1 MFTSIYAL
9 KWVIGANIWLIGC
22 IICLIIAFVAAFSI
36 KTNRKKPNSIVAVI
50 GIILSEIL
58 GDVVWFLMY
67 FPNGEYVNM
76 GLASASGLLLY
87 PFILAL
93 GVTIVSMIN
102 NDHAKE
108 T

>member
-9 KWVIGANIWLIGC
+9 KWVIGAKIWLIGC

-36 KTNRKKPNSIVAVI
+36 KTNRKRPNC
-50 GIILSEIL
+50 II
-58 GDVVWFLMY
+58 DVVWFLMY

-102 NDHAKE
+102 NDHTKE
-108 T
+108 R